1 MVPSLRAATSAAACR
16 PWGLSMHSNGWTGLM
31 AEAKAGLSWPCFGK
45 RVVRSVKQAMPS
57 GIEIGEISGAR

>member
-1 MVPSLRAATSAAACR
+1 
-16 PWGLSMHSNGWTGLM
+16 M

-45 RVVRSVKQAMPS
+45 RIARSAKQAMPS

>member
-1 MVPSLRAATSAAACR
+1 
-16 PWGLSMHSNGWTGLM
+16 M
-31 AEAKAGLSWPCFGK
+31 AEAKAGLSWPCLEK